1 MFERSEANSSHSCFS
16 SLLFAVA
23 LPRHVKRAVKK
34 SFAKVLRRR
43 MSERADGSGTRVTTA
58 PWRTNFLAG
67 FRAIPGLVSLG
78 TFFASKE
85 STSATPKALKK
96 PAARAKSLKNRPSK
110 PACEKAPTA
119 GKHARR
125 PGENHLKTLSKTSV
139 RPQTCVPAKKV
150 PLQRRKLLKRR
161 AA

>member
-1 MFERSEANSSHSCFS
+1 MFERSEANISNSWFN

-23 LPRHVKRAVKK
+23 LARPVKRAVKK

-43 MSERADGSGTRVTTA
+43 MSEHRDGSAVRVTTA

-96 PAARAKSLKNRPSK
+96 PAAKAKSDL
-110 PACEKAPTA
+110 
-119 GKHARR
+119 
-125 PGENHLKTLSKTSV
+125 
-139 RPQTCVPAKKV
+139 
-150 PLQRRKLLKRR
+150 
-161 AA
+161 

>member
-1 MFERSEANSSHSCFS
+1 MATRPHASAG
-16 SLLFAVA
+16 LLQYQPVVLAFA
-23 LPRHVKRAVKK
+23 LRGCSFGPVKRAVKK

-43 MSERADGSGTRVTTA
+43 MFERADGSGTRVTTA

-96 PAARAKSLKNRPSK
+96 PAAKAKSLKNRPSK

-119 GKHARR
+119 GNHARR
-125 PGENHLKTLSKTSV
+125 AGENHFKTNAK
-139 RPQTCVPAKKV
+139 PASQ
-150 PLQRRKLLKRR
+150 QRKYLGN
-161 AA
+161 AESF